1 LRGFSLAIRFDPESA
16 GRPPSAAF
24 TLTGASLLALLGLTV
39 GVAYLDLG
47 WLNTPLAMTI
57 SAAKA
62 VVIILFF
69 MHVRRASGL
78 VKLFAV
84 AGFFWLA
91 VMFALAFSDF
101 AARGW

>member
-1 LRGFSLAIRFDPESA
+1 MNVSHYA
-16 GRPPSAAF
+16 
-24 TLTGASLLALLGLTV
+24 LTGAALLALLGLTV

-47 WLNTPLAMTI
+47 WLNTPLAMAI

-62 VVIILFF
+62 AIIILFF
-69 MHVRRASGL
+69 MHLRGASGL
-78 VKLFAV
+78 VKLLAA

-91 VMFALAFSDF
+91 LMFALAFSDF

>member
-1 LRGFSLAIRFDPESA
+1 MNVRHYALI
-16 GRPPSAAF
+16 AA
-24 TLTGASLLALLGLTV
+24 ALLALLGLTV

-47 WLNTPLAMTI
+47 WLNTPVAMAI

-62 VVIILFF
+62 AIIILFF
-69 MHVRRASGL
+69 MHVRGASGL
-78 VKLFAV
+78 VKLLAV

-91 VMFALAFSDF
+91 MMFALAFSDF